1 MRRLALASLLSVAFV
16 CTLATGMTA
25 AAKSI
30 KLTVNPVAIE
40 AAAHPLVGDW
50 QLTTTAG
57 TVPAVFGADGTVVLE
72 FPPTAFG
79 TDGFAFVDAATG
91 TWEPVGAHGANFTA
105 VQTISH
111 ANGVFLGT
119 STIVGYLT
127 VSDDGMSLIDGQSWA
142 TTTVRDANNAIV
154 SMVGTPHILPAVFG
168 ARFVPEIEAATV
180 AGAGGGAIDPGTIL
194 GNGGRDCAGC
204 IVVYAPDNV
213 TPMTIAYPAATTVDQ
228 GAILGNGGRD
238 CISCGA
244 LYAPVETA
252 ATGQFEAH
260 GANLSEPAAAPS
272 RGGGCNTC
280 R

>member
-1 MRRLALASLLSVAFV
+1 MRRLAFASLLSVAFV

-25 AAKSI
+25 AKSI
-30 KLTVNPVAIE
+30 QLTVNPVAFE
-40 AAAHPLVGDW
+40 EAAHPLVGDW

-57 TVPAVFGADGTVVLE
+57 TVPAVFSADGTVVLE
-72 FPPTAFG
+72 FPATAVG
-79 TDGFAFVDAATG
+79 NDGYAFVNAAVG
-91 TWEPVGAHGANFTA
+91 TWESVGDYAANFTA
-105 VQTISH
+105 VQAISH

-119 STIVGYLT
+119 STIAGYLT

-168 ARFVPEIEAATV
+168 ARFMPEIEAATV

-213 TPMTIAYPAATTVDQ
+213 TPMTISYPALNVSDQ

-238 CISCGA
+238 CISCA
-244 LYAPVETA
+244 VLYAPAEPANV
-252 ATGQFEAH
+252 GQFEAH
-260 GANLSEPAAAPS
+260 GANLSQPAAAPS